1 MNDGLEP
8 IPDDEQ
14 QLAVQGTTQPGSLL
28 RLRDVQAL
36 NRSFRR
42 LAEVQ
47 EALLDRLETL
57 EQEKAETSR
66 FNGPLMAM
74 GGMVL
79 GLSMAVLAYVIWQD
93 KEPMVLPTGPA
104 PEITVQA
111 PAVTVAAPDNSA
123 LTQAMSDMNTNIASV
138 LQAQREDR
146 QQLGELTAK
155 LLLSEEEK
163 NDLMREFALAE
174 ERYQTDLEVAEAADA
189 TAKENAR
196 ITAGST
202 LNTPDSGGSTGSA
215 GSAFID
221 PNEVFVGTLNG
232 VLAADGYGS
241 LRLQAGVLGDNEAS
255 LTNVTWMSWG
265 RDGLAETVIRAA
277 RLEFELH
284 QMTRTLILRFYD
296 GHRIAEGLRTQLPTS
311 GLRLDLEGVS
321 VAAWLEL
328 LPGLAKVAAA
338 PVVAVAGDAPK
349 APTVTSAPAEPNVS
363 QEPQVQPVVVVATNA
378 KVVRKALDDLISHR
392 GSFSYYRL
400 NSLGSIDG
408 NLLKMVQI
416 NWHDNSGRLVKTI
429 EADTLEVILHPGGS
443 VELLLRNGAFLDGSV
458 KSPFSADRFRL
469 HLPSQDLDSWRNSGV
484 PYTESDH

>member
-14 QLAVQGTTQPGSLL
+14 QLAVPGTTQPGSLL

-47 EALLDRLETL
+47 EALLDRLEAL
-57 EQEKAETSR
+57 EEEKAETSR

-74 GGMVL
+74 GGVVL

-93 KEPMVLPTGPA
+93 KEPLVMPAGPA

-111 PAVTVAAPDNSA
+111 PDVTVEAPDNSA
-123 LTQAMSDMNTNIASV
+123 LTQAMSDMNANIASV
-138 LQAQREDR
+138 LEAQREDR

-174 ERYQTDLEVAEAADA
+174 ERYQSDLDAADA
-189 TAKENAR
+189 VAKENAR
-196 ITAGST
+196 TGAGST
-202 LNTPDSGGSTGSA
+202 LKMPTGGDSSA
-215 GSAFID
+215 ANSAFLD
-221 PNEVFVGTLNG
+221 PDESFVETLNG

-241 LRLQAGVLGDNEAS
+241 LRLQAGILGDNEAS

-265 RDGLAETVIRAA
+265 RNGLAETVMRAA

-284 QMTRTLILRFYD
+284 QMTRTLVLRFYD
-296 GHRIAEGLRTQLPTS
+296 GHRIAEGLRTQLPAS
-311 GLRLDLEGVS
+311 GLRLDLEDVS
-321 VAAWLEL
+321 VATWLGL
-328 LPGLAKVAAA
+328 LPGLAKATPV
-338 PVVAVAGDAPK
+338 PVVIAAETTPDVPAVA
-349 APTVTSAPAEPNVS
+349 SAT
-363 QEPQVQPVVVVATNA
+363 QEPPKQPVTPTATNS
-378 KVVRKALDDLISHR
+378 KVVRKSLDDLISHR

-408 NLLKMVQI
+408 KLLKMVQI

-443 VELLLRNGAFLDGSV
+443 VELLLRNGAFLDGGV

-469 HLPSQDLDSWRNSGV
+469 HLPSQDLNSWRNSGV